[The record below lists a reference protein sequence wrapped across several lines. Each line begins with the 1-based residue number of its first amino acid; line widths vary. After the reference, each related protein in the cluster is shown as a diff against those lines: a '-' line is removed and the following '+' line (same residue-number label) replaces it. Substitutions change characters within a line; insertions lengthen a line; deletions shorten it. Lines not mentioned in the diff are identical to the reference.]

1 MSFADDHCKTAADV
15 LASARRVQALRQA
28 SYKPRPA
35 PPPTVKAP
43 PPPRPRVVIAEP
55 PPAVAPAPLA
65 DDPPVSYRRISV
77 RAIMKATADYFNL
90 PLNCLLSARRHHSL
104 VRARHVGM
112 HIAFNL
118 TQLSYPAIAR
128 AMGDRDH
135 TTILHGKRA
144 IERLLEAGDIDIA
157 AAVKEITARLE
168 AAFPP
173 VPQLALQEELRPED
187 LPLTDRRRDPRLV
200 TPWSRE
206 ELEKLLRL
214 RKENRK
220 AKYCAY
226 EIGRSVGAVRHRAAR
241 IGFPFSRT
249 EAT

>member
-1 MSFADDHCKTAADV
+1 MSFAEDHCKTGPDALAA
-15 LASARRVQALRQA
+15 AKRAREWRQA
-28 SYKPRPA
+28 SYKPRSA
-35 PPPTVKAP
+35 PPTVKAL

-55 PPAVAPAPLA
+55 PLPAALA
-65 DDPPVSYRRISV
+65 EPPVSRRISV
-77 RAIMKATADYFNL
+77 RAIMKATAGYFNL
-90 PLNCLLSARRHHSL
+90 PLNCLMSNRRHHSL

-144 IERLLEAGDIDIA
+144 IERLLEAGDTDVA

-168 AAFPP
+168 AAYPP
-173 VPQLALQEELRPED
+173 APQLTLQEELRPED

-200 TPWSRE
+200 TPWSQE
-206 ELEKLLRL
+206 ELEKLIRL
-214 RKENRK
+214 RAEKRA
-220 AKYCAY
+220 AKYCAF
-226 EIGRSVGAVRHRAAR
+226 EIGRTIEAVRHKALKLG
-241 IGFPFSRT
+241 IPFKRT
-249 EAT
+249 EAA